1 MLSPIVLVGVLALCV
16 FGCVLVVVG
25 IRQTARRLGRAVL
38 ADLVG
43 WGLVGLVGAWFA
55 GHR

>member
-1 MLSPIVLVGVLALCV
+1 MLRLSPIVLVGVLV
-16 FGCVLVVVG
+16 GVVRLVVVG
-25 IRQTARRLGRAVL
+25 IRQTARHVGRAVL